1 MQQRTTLRSVLFT
14 RLMMLVGSAVV
25 ALALG
30 FAIFGLQPLH
40 DTLASKEFTRVAD
53 GVRNALQQTV
63 SLPAA
68 LLAPSTS
75 WIADLPPELD
85 DPLKIER
92 RFKALLTHVPNL
104 SSVVLGTE
112 DGWGW
117 MLIRLPDGSWRSRV
131 TNRAN
136 WGDMHLIIEETP
148 EGERSE
154 ALERFDYDARTRPWY
169 IGAKSNADGAEHWTT
184 PYTFFTTGDP
194 GVTTS
199 RRFQL
204 GDGTQA
210 VLGLDI
216 MLRDLSISTQQA
228 RVGQSGLALIL
239 TSDERV
245 LGLPRRPEGVSSDEW
260 LGSLLLPAS
269 ALGLDSVNKALVAWR
284 QAGRTAYSERRIDSG
299 GESWLAAMHEHRLG
313 EQRLWVLTLAPAAE
327 FAAPWSRVLLGTA
340 LALTVLMILAAAV
353 AQRVSRRIAAPLEA
367 LAATGKRIGKLDFS
381 PTPPLSTHIEEIAQL
396 DRVLGDMRARL
407 ANNQASLDQ
416 QSIRLQAQ
424 VEELRTAEQRIHA
437 LAYYDPLTHL
447 PNRRLMMD
455 RVNHAISSSQRRGT
469 HCALLLLDLD
479 NFKTLNDTLGHDHGD
494 ELLREIAERL
504 ARSTRKCDTVARL
517 GGDEFVVVLEDLG
530 TDPEEARA
538 QAEAIGHKILLAVE
552 HAYRSGHFETRISAS
567 IGVTLFG
574 SAPDSADALLKHADM
589 AMYRSKATG
598 RNCMHFF
605 GPEMEQALS
614 ERTQLETELRAALPG
629 GSLALHYQPQVDAS
643 GRIVGAE
650 ALLRWTHPQR
660 GPISPAEFIPI
671 AEESGLIIALGAWVL
686 ETACAQLAAWASD
699 PRLPPIEI
707 AVNVSARQFRH
718 EGFADMVS
726 SVVRH
731 ANIPR
736 GRLKLELTE
745 SLLLEDV
752 ESAITR
758 MEALKALGVGFA
770 LDDFG
775 TGYSSLTYLKRL
787 PLTNLKIDQ
796 SFVRDVM
803 TDPNDAAIARTV
815 IALGRTLDLI
825 VIAEGVE
832 QPAQFAFLADAGCDR
847 FQGYFFGR
855 PEPAEAFQQRLLD
868 APG

>member
-1 MQQRTTLRSVLFT
+1 MPQHTTLRSVLFT

-40 DTLASKEFTRVAD
+40 DRLASKEFTRVTD
-53 GVRNALQQTV
+53 GVRNTLQQTV
-63 SLPAA
+63 ALPAA
-68 LLAPSTS
+68 LLAPATS

-104 SSVVLGTE
+104 SSIVLGTE
-112 DGWGW
+112 DGRGW
-117 MLIRLPDGSWRSRV
+117 MLIRLADGSWRSRV
-131 TNRAN
+131 TNRAH
-136 WGDMHLIIEETP
+136 WHDMHLIIEETP
-148 EGERSE
+148 DGERSE
-154 ALERFDYDARTRPWY
+154 ALERFNYDARTRPWY
-169 IGAKSNADGAEHWTT
+169 IGAESAAEGAAHWTP

-204 GDGTQA
+204 ADATKA
-210 VLGLDI
+210 VLGIDI
-216 MLRDLSISTQQA
+216 MLRDLSTSTQQA
-228 RVGQSGLALIL
+228 RIGQSGLVLIL

-245 LGLPRRPEGVSSDEW
+245 LGLPRRPESVPEDEW

-269 ALGLDSVNKALVAWR
+269 ALGLDSVNKALTAWR
-284 QAGRTAYSERRIDSG
+284 QSGRTPYAERRIESG
-299 GESWLAAMHEHRLG
+299 GEPWLAAMHEHRLG
-313 EQRLWVLTLAPAAE
+313 EQQLWVLTLAPAAE
-327 FAAPWSRVLLGTA
+327 FAAPWSRVLMGTA

-381 PTPPLSTHIEEIAQL
+381 PTPALTTHIEEIAQL
-396 DRVLGDMRARL
+396 DRVLGDMRTQL
-407 ANNQASLDQ
+407 ADNQTSLDL
-416 QSIRLQAQ
+416 QSVRLQAQ
-424 VEELRTAEQRIHA
+424 VEELRAAEQHIHA

-455 RVNHAISSSQRRGT
+455 RLNHAISSSQRRGT

-494 ELLREIAERL
+494 DLLRDIAQRL
-504 ARSTRKCDTVARL
+504 IRSTRKCDTVARL

-530 TDPEEARA
+530 ADPEEARA
-538 QAEAIGHKILLAVE
+538 QAVAIGHKILLAVE

-567 IGVTLFG
+567 IGMTLFG
-574 SAPDSADALLKHADM
+574 GEPASADALLKHADM
-589 AMYRSKATG
+589 AMYRSKARG

-605 GPEMEQALS
+605 GAEMAQALS
-614 ERTQLETELRAALPG
+614 ERIQLEAELRAAMPNGDLE
-629 GSLALHYQPQVDAS
+629 LHYQPQVDTA

-660 GPISPAEFIPI
+660 GPVSPAEFIPI

-686 ETACAQLAAWASD
+686 ESACAQLAEWAKD
-699 PRLPPIEI
+699 PRLPPIEL

-718 EGFADMVS
+718 EGFADSVADVVS
-726 SVVRH
+726 R

-752 ESAITR
+752 ESAISR

-803 TDPNDAAIARTV
+803 IDPNDAAIARTV
-815 IALGRTLDLI
+815 IALGRTMELT

-832 QPAQFAFLADAGCDR
+832 QRAQFQFLAEAGCDR

-855 PEPAEAFQQRLLD
+855 PEPAAAFLQRLLD
-868 APG
+868 AGG